1 MVIAMTAAMG
11 TAMEVAATV
20 TAMVEAGN
28 RTAKSCRFVTSYKH
42 YISYRHTHS
51 KLSLENK
58 KQRKETPEKYRSNI

>member
-58 KQRKETPEKYRSNI
+58 KAKERNTRKV

>member
-51 KLSLENK
+51 KLSLENIK
-58 KQRKETPEKYRSNI
+58 AKERNTRKV